1 MKKVSSDED
10 IKQEIKNNMMEVVFF
25 TGSKCGACESIKIK
39 IESII
44 KRYPKIQA
52 CEINGEDNLEVAAK
66 YNVFSFPI
74 FLLYIKGK
82 EYLRIG
88 RNVNLLELE
97 RVIERYYKMIF

>member
-1 MKKVSSDED
+1 MWS
-10 IKQEIKNNMMEVVFF
+10 
-25 TGSKCGACESIKIK
+25 
-39 IESII
+39 ESII

-97 RVIERYYKMIF
+97 RDIERYYKMIF

>member
-1 MKKVSSDED
+1 MKKVSSDEE

-25 TGSKCGACESIKIK
+25 TGSKCGACEAIKIK

-44 KRYPKIQA
+44 KWYPKIEA
-52 CEINGEDNLEVAAK
+52 CEINGEENLDIAAK
-66 YNVFSFPI
+66 YNVFSVPI
-74 FLLYIKGK
+74 FLLYIEGK

-97 RVIERYYKMIF
+97 KDIERYYKMIF